1 MTPATLFLTF
11 LICQRL
17 SELVIAQRNT
27 RALLAQGAREVGAAH
42 YPFMVLMHAGW
53 IGALVLFGWQNP
65 VSLPW
70 LALFALLQVGRV
82 WILASL
88 GRRWTTRIIVT
99 PQPLIAKGPYR
110 FMRHPN
116 YALVVAEIIV
126 APMVLGLVW
135 VAVVWTFLNAAML
148 FVRIKAEN
156 DALAPLR

>member
-17 SELVIAQRNT
+17 SELVIARRNT

-53 IGALVLFGWQNP
+53 IGALVIFGWQNP

-70 LALFALLQVGRV
+70 LALFVLLQVGRV

-99 PQPLIAKGPYR
+99 PQPLVAKGPYR
-110 FMRHPN
+110 YMRHPN

-148 FVRIKAEN
+148 FVRIRAEN

>member
-1 MTPATLFLTF
+1 MTPAILFLTF

-42 YPFMVLMHAGW
+42 YPVMVLMHAGW
-53 IGALVLFGWQNP
+53 IAALVLFGWQNP

>member
-88 GRRWTTRIIVT
+88 GRRWTTRIIVI

>member
-1 MTPATLFLTF
+1 MTPAILFLTF

-53 IGALVLFGWQNP
+53 IGALVVFGWQNP

-156 DALAPLR
+156 AALAPLR